1 MSFEYEYTNIKIGP
15 LLYLAIPNIHS
26 FSSVVIILIKNT
38 QFSLVTADMEHWCT
52 VSGVTLPVCR
62 DHNVTCSVTCGPECA
77 GIGHKR
83 PGTNYRLLLDF
94 STFLLIHV

>member
-38 QFSLVTADMEHWCT
+38 QFSLVTADMEHW
-52 VSGVTLPVCR
+52 
-62 DHNVTCSVTCGPECA
+62 
-77 GIGHKR
+77 
-83 PGTNYRLLLDF
+83 
-94 STFLLIHV
+94 